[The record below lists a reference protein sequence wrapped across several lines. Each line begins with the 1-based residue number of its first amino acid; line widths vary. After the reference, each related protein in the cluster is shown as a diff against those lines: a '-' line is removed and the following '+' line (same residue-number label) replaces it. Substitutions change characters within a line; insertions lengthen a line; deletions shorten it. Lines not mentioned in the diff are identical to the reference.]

1 MQITP
6 WILCGC
12 LWVGAC
18 ASPSSTHAGRSATV
32 ALNIEQDLARTQAR
46 IAEGQ
51 ALLTQNISE
60 QQRQAVA
67 QSLHRAQFAFDAAQL
82 ELAAFKNNGDP
93 IHVRSAGAYSSVAF
107 THASAASRGELV
119 TDGS

>member
-6 WILCGC
+6 WIVCAC

-18 ASPSSTHAGRSATV
+18 ASPSSTHAERAATV
-32 ALNIEQDLARTQAR
+32 ATSIEHDLARTAAR

-51 ALLTQNISE
+51 ALLTQNISQ
-60 QQRQAVA
+60 QQRQAVE
-67 QSLHRAQFAFDAAQL
+67 QSLHRGQFAFDAAQL

-93 IHVRSAGAYSSVAF
+93 VHVRSAGAYSSVAF

-119 TDGS
+119 AGGN